1 MPALPDEIEWLTTSH
16 ASSFIEWATNQ
27 LDVNTPILS
36 IQKHLRTELPRT
48 RAIEVIKLATLRKR
62 ASQKFNQAERMYFSE
77 RSLEQATSE
86 IIARYKASIIEKWMS
101 SFNKSACYIDLCC
114 GVGSD
119 SLFMAPEIESLGFDI
134 DPGLVAFAN
143 ANAKLLNDN
152 ALFQCKD
159 VTKLELPQ
167 NTVVHIDPDRRVN
180 SKTTSIEYFQP
191 GLEFLDKLIAQE
203 QPVAIKLAPATSVPD
218 AWKRRATI
226 EWIGHHRESKQQ
238 VAWFG
243 FEDLTFQ
250 NENRSKSNRMV
261 TIIENH
267 SFQIADQFKFNAEQ
281 EVQSPAITEVGNYLY
296 EPHSAVL
303 SARAENHLAVAHEL
317 KAISNKNCYLTS
329 DVRIERSA
337 IAGFE
342 VLDCVP
348 MKPRAVQRELE
359 RIGVFIDELKY
370 RSIEANVAKPFRN
383 IKTQGE
389 SGITL
394 FLTPSQ
400 SGYVALITKR
410 LERVCSSLSTH

>member
-1 MPALPDEIEWLTTSH
+1 MTSVPDEIEWLTSSH
-16 ASSFIEWATNQ
+16 ASPFIEWATDQIDANSS
-27 LDVNTPILS
+27 VLS
-36 IQKHLRTELPRT
+36 IQKHLRTELPKQ

-62 ASQKFNQAERMYFSE
+62 ASQKFSQAHRMYFSE

-86 IIARYKASIIEKWMS
+86 IIALYKASIIEKWIS

-114 GVGSD
+114 GIGSD
-119 SLFMAPEIESLGFDI
+119 SLFMAPKTETLGFDI
-134 DPGLVAFAN
+134 DPGLVSFAN
-143 ANAKLLNDN
+143 ANAKLLNNN
-152 ALFQCKD
+152 ARFQCKD
-159 VTKLELPQ
+159 VTKQELPQ

-191 GLEFLDKLIAQE
+191 GLEFLEKLIALE

-218 AWKRRATI
+218 TWKHRATI
-226 EWIGHHRESKQQ
+226 EWIGHQRESKQQ

-243 FEDLTFQ
+243 FEDPTIQ
-250 NENRSKSNRMV
+250 NENRSKSNRLV

-267 SFQIADQFKFNAEQ
+267 SFQIADQFKFNEEREFQ
-281 EVQSPAITEVGNYLY
+281 TPQITAVGKYLY

-303 SARAENHLAVAHEL
+303 SARAENHLAVEHEL

-342 VLDCVP
+342 VLDCLP
-348 MKPRAVQRELE
+348 MKCRTVQTELE
-359 RIGVFIDELKY
+359 RIGAFIDELKY
-370 RSIEANVAKPFRN
+370 RSIEARVANPFRN
-383 IKTQGE
+383 IKTRGE
-389 SGITL
+389 LGITL

-400 SGYVALITKR
+400 TGYVALITKR
-410 LERVCSSLSTH
+410 LDQECDSHSTH